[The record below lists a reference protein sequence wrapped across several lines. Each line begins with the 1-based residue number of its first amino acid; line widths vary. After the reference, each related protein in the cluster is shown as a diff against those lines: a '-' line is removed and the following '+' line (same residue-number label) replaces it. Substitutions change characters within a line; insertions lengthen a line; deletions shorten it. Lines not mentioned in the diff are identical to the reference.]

1 MTGSRAFRDYY
12 RGKLGLRVSFVLSPV
27 SRHFIL
33 QQLLALDPK
42 KSTGLDDLLPKLLH
56 DGANVILEPLSH
68 IVNISITTETVPDGM
83 KRARVVP
90 LFKKGLRLEAGN
102 DRPVSVLTT
111 MSKIL
116 ERVVHGQLKSTWKGE
131 I

>member
-1 MTGSRAFRDYY
+1 M
-12 RGKLGLRVSFVLSPV
+12 P
-27 SRHFIL
+27 
-33 QQLLALDPK
+33 LDPK
-42 KSTGLDDLLPKLLH
+42 KSTGLDDLSPKLLH